1 MQKVRPGMAG
11 PYSLAVDC
19 SGRVGSVALG
29 MGPDLIKE
37 IVFSGKMR
45 HSSELFPAMS
55 QVLNSSGCKPQDIE
69 FFCLTAGP
77 GSFTGLRIAVS
88 TAKMLNF
95 AQDTSIV
102 AVNTMD
108 AIVENATEYIEKTK
122 NLFDK
127 LIVILDAKQSQFFT
141 SVYKRKDRSWQK
153 LVNDTL
159 MSSELLINY
168 AKKDQQLSAMLAGE
182 GLFYHSEF
190 FKSKGMECLPSE
202 YWCPKASN
210 VLKIGY
216 KMAQEGNF
224 SDPQKL
230 VPAYIRLP
238 DAVEKWGNKEVL

>member
-1 MQKVRPGMAG
+1 M
-11 PYSLAVDC
+11 
-19 SGRVGSVALG
+19 G
-29 MGPDLIKE
+29 MGPDLMKE

-55 QVLNSSGCKPQDIE
+55 QVLNSFGCKPQDIE

-77 GSFTGLRIAVS
+77 GSFTGLRIAVT

-95 AQDTSIV
+95 AQDTKIV

-108 AIVENATEYIEKTK
+108 AIAENATEYIEKTK
-122 NLFDK
+122 NFFDK
-127 LIVILDAKQSQFFT
+127 LIVILDAKQNQFFT
-141 SVYKRKDRSWQK
+141 AVYKRKDRSWQK
-153 LVNDTL
+153 IVDDTL
-159 MSSELLINY
+159 MTSELLIDY
-168 AKKDQQLSAMLAGE
+168 IKKDPHLSIMLAGE

-190 FKSKGMECLPSE
+190 FKSEGVEYLPSE
-202 YWCPKASN
+202 YWRPKASN